1 MALLKVNTKTEKAL
15 MTKTKILLVEDDPAL
30 ALMVKK
36 RLEAVSS
43 EYEVDVCGSAFDAIE
58 YIKDNPPDTV
68 LLDLGLPDSKGIN
81 TFYMVIEYA
90 RNIPVIVLS
99 AVDDPD
105 VMVQCVRGGA
115 QDYIIKGKIDPQNII
130 SRIQS
135 SIVRQEKMFA
145 KQRERRTNSKE
156 LLRRFKVMIASGT
169 PSERVEIF
177 QEWAV
182 YILEAV
188 SGDPA
193 ADESDGQ

>member
-1 MALLKVNTKTEKAL
+1 MYDANLKLVENV
-15 MTKTKILLVEDDPAL
+15 MTKTRILLVEDDKAL
-30 ALMVKK
+30 ALMVSK
-36 RLEAVSS
+36 RLEAVSH
-43 EYEVDVCGSAFDAIE
+43 EYQVEVRGSAFEAIE
-58 YIKDNPPDTV
+58 YIKTNPPDTV
-68 LLDLGLPDSKGIN
+68 LLDLGLPDSNGIN

-99 AVDDPD
+99 AIDDPD

-130 SRIQS
+130 TRIQS
-135 SIVRQEKMFA
+135 SIARHEKMFE
-145 KQRERRTNSKE
+145 KQRERRANSKE

-169 PSERVEIF
+169 PAERVEIF

-182 YILEAV
+182 YILEAI

-193 ADESDGQ
+193 ADESDGIA